1 MDNTLLEYAKLHL
14 ISLEQDI
21 EGEQLDGNTEQ
32 VYFLEGC
39 IETTKHF
46 ISVMEGR
53 QD

>member
-1 MDNTLLEYAKLHL
+1 MSDTFLEYAKLHL

-21 EGEQLDGNTEQ
+21 EGEQLDGNTAQ

-46 ISVMEGR
+46 ISVMEGD
-53 QD
+53 Q